1 MPPRIFIQM
10 GISTWTEITVQQ
22 QKRFLLEVPS
32 HGPSP
37 RPSAQRTYPYLL
49 SSFTA
54 PAPPAQAEPEPPD
67 PPQKPAGGSQGAQL
81 PHNQVD
87 HGLLAKQ
94 ALPSPRCPLR
104 SRPLATS
111 DLSQAEPLEEGG
123 DEGFRESQG
132 NEGQGWGKV
141 PSRLTAPT

>member
-22 QKRFLLEVPS
+22 QKLFLLEVPS

-49 SSFTA
+49 SSVTA
-54 PAPPAQAEPEPPD
+54 PALPAQAEPEPPN
-67 PPQKPAGGSQGAQL
+67 PSQKWVGGSQGAQL

-87 HGLLAKQ
+87 HSLLAKQ
-94 ALPSPRCPLR
+94 ALPSPWCSLR
-104 SRPLATS
+104 SQPLAVS
-111 DLSQAEPLEEGG
+111 DLSEAEPLEEGG

-132 NEGQGWGKV
+132 NEGQSRGKV
-141 PSRLTAPT
+141 PSRFTAPT